1 MRILLFCWLF
11 FLPLSS
17 YCWGFYG
24 HGKINYYAVFLL
36 PPELLDFYKSHLDY
50 LVKHATDPDMR
61 RYVVVEEGARHFI
74 DIDHYGEYPFDS
86 LPRKWDD
93 AVCAYTEDTLQ
104 RYGIVPWHVQRME
117 YRLTKAFMEKN
128 LSAILRNSAELGHY
142 VADAHVPL
150 HASSNHNGQLTGQQG
165 IHGFWESRVPELLAE
180 KQFSFWVGKA
190 NYIPDVA
197 DFIWQRVLESAAA
210 VDTVLRTEKY
220 LNNITPAD
228 KKYATELRK
237 GIWIKQY
244 STEYTIAYNHL
255 LNGMI
260 ERRMR
265 ASIFAVASLWYT
277 AWINAGQPNLKSING
292 QEISPSE
299 QTEWNALNKA
309 WRWGS
314 KMLGQSCD

>member
-1 MRILLFCWLF
+1 MRVLF
-11 FLPLSS
+11 FCMIFFMPGKS
-17 YCWGFYG
+17 YCWGFFG

-36 PPELLDFYKSHLDY
+36 PPELLHFYKPHLDY

-61 RYVVVEEGARHFI
+61 RYAVAEEGARHFI
-74 DIDHYGEYPFDS
+74 DIDRYGTYPYES
-86 LPRKWDD
+86 LPRKWEE
-93 AVCAYTEDTLQ
+93 AVCVFSEDTIQ

-117 YRLTKAFMEKN
+117 YRLTKAFSEKK

-190 NYIPDVA
+190 AYIPDVA
-197 DFIWQRVLESAAA
+197 GFIWQRVLESARAA
-210 VDTVLRTEKY
+210 DTVLQMEKH
-220 LNNITPAD
+220 LSDLTPPD
-228 KKYATELRK
+228 KKYAIELRK
-237 GIWIKQY
+237 GVWIKQY
-244 STEYTIAYNHL
+244 STDYTIAYNRL

-277 AWINAGQPNLKSING
+277 AWINAGQPDLNDING
-292 QEISPSE
+292 KDISPAE
-299 QTEWNALNKA
+299 QIEWNNLNKA
-309 WRWGS
+309 WRWGN
-314 KMLGQSCD
+314 KVLGRSCD